1 LNGLEQTGVLWNR
14 FFAPR
19 ASGDFKL
26 AKEHQKLT
34 DLSDLNRIEKAE

>member
-1 LNGLEQTGVLWNR
+1 LNGLQQTGVLWNR

-19 ASGDFKL
+19 GRGDFRL

-34 DLSDLNRIEKAE
+34 DVSDLNTIKKAE